1 MPSARGGVAVVAALA
16 VVGVVFVAFGPLSSA
31 EAYSTGAGQCIGGM
45 AAVGAPHM
53 TATAVTG
60 PLSDAS
66 LVVAVNN
73 RVFNVSE
80 IGNFYVE
87 TGTDYTILIQA
98 QDGSFR
104 GALIRAS
111 SDDGAEFTLEP
122 GVNGQ
127 VASVCTDPGVL
138 GVTHTSNDLK
148 TELGATLNIA
158 VAGTIVLDVTVVQS
172 QNANDGSVYFY
183 TPYALT
189 ATDTLPDVPTIE
201 PVDLP
206 ATPSSPFN
214 GTTAPPP
221 SVTPIVSN
229 VTMGSNETEAPGT
242 TETESPGGS
251 NETEAPAMI
260 ETAAPGMNET
270 EAPGMNE
277 TEAPGMNETMPPATM
292 NETMPPAMNET
303 MAPVMNETMPPA
315 AMNETMAPTTTTAM
329 NETNST
335 TENESQAPIGTPPP
349 MAAPTMPKSPVAPPT
364 AKSQAAAP
372 ATTAKLWWTSAA
384 ALAAIA
390 L

>member
-127 VASVCTDPGVL
+127 VATACADPGVL

-158 VAGTIVLDVTVVQS
+158 VAGTIALDVTVVQS
-172 QNANDGSVYFY
+172 QNSNDGSVYFY

-229 VTMGSNETEAPGT
+229 ETMGSNETEAPGT
-242 TETESPGGS
+242 TETEAPGGL
-251 NETEAPAMI
+251 NETEAPAAMNN

-270 EAPGMNE
+270 EAPALDE
-277 TEAPGMNETMPPATM
+277 TEAPGM

-315 AMNETMAPTTTTAM
+315 TMNETMAPTTTTTM
-329 NETNST
+329 NETNS
-335 TENESQAPIGTPPP
+335 TENESQAPIGTPP
-349 MAAPTMPKSPVAPPT
+349 MAAPTMPKPPVAPPT
-364 AKSQAAAP
+364 AKSQAAATATAP